1 MALWRSGYAAVCK
14 TVYTGS
20 IPVGASN
27 LSKQMRQFSRK
38 SHDFGS
44 IISLSPNGGIGI
56 RVRLKIEWR
65 NPYGFKSHF
74 GHQQIF
80 PKYLTL
86 CQISVKLKQYA
97 SLAQLFRA
105 LPCQGRGRELES
117 LSSHQFI
124 PTKTPLLV
132 GIFCVQKS
140 YHFFDF

>member
-1 MALWRSGYAAVCK
+1 MLKYLYGTVAEWLRSGLQNRVHRFNSGRCLQFIEVDTAV
-14 TVYTGS
+14 
-20 IPVGASN
+20 
-27 LSKQMRQFSRK
+27 FRK
-38 SHDFGS
+38 SHYFGS

-80 PKYLTL
+80 TKYLTL

-132 GIFCVQKS
+132 GIFCV
-140 YHFFDF
+140 